1 MTDKKE
7 PEKKPERIDVTIEVP
22 EPMRVEIK
30 GGK

>member
-1 MTDKKE
+1 MADK
-7 PEKKPERIDVTIEVP
+7 PKKPIRKDVTINVP